1 MIIFRNGEE
10 VYQKDCVRLPGS
22 DEDPIEIEHHEFNYK
37 PVCFIDSLHQESAA
51 REQAQRRSAVFQSP
65 IEEFCKT
72 SSVQG
77 QKSKGVESICEGI
90 IMVGWTTIIE

>member
-51 REQAQRRSAVFQSP
+51 GAGTERKK
-65 IEEFCKT
+65 C
-72 SSVQG
+72 SVS
-77 QKSKGVESICEGI
+77 KSDRGVL
-90 IMVGWTTIIE
+90 